1 MGVGIVR
8 VSQKKLHLIVLHFL
22 ALFVTTSPGGD
33 ETYCLQTVVYDSG
46 WYFHVRDTVAIGVG
60 MIAADVVFLQT
71 IVGNASHIVLC

>member
-1 MGVGIVR
+1 M
-8 VSQKKLHLIVLHFL
+8 
-22 ALFVTTSPGGD
+22 
-33 ETYCLQTVVYDSG
+33 VYDSG